1 MKSFEEI
8 LAEKQA
14 KTARRHGMTVDE
26 LNEKINAEAND
37 NDTSAELKD
46 DDGQNWDPAEK
57 FQSSV
62 NPDPAEEK
70 PQNVDAGEDLRAKIA
85 LLENQLASMKGRVV
99 PEQQRAAALE
109 NTLSAMESQYKSQLA
124 AMQMKLDEANRQ
136 IEEQR
141 LKDFSIDDILSDEE
155 KETMDPSQLAIV
167 KKVAA
172 VAARQF
178 APKYDVDAKV
188 RELLEQE
195 RVARI
200 TTYRNDVLLN
210 PKNPASRLQDLSRDP
225 AFMAWADNNTEVRYA
240 TAALLNATSTGEVDK
255 ALNVLNKCV
264 RNYDEQTSSKKRHN
278 QKTDAVTAS
287 LESAMRRGPQ
297 EKNES
302 QRRDELSQMTRQLK
316 ELSRSGKRNSAEAKA
331 LYEKIQSF

>member
-8 LAEKQA
+8 FAERQA
-14 KTARRHGMTVDE
+14 KTAKRHGMTVE
-26 LNEKINAEAND
+26 EMNEKLNAEANGD
-37 NDTSAELKD
+37 QDKPVNN
-46 DDGQNWDPAEK
+46 DDGQSDILIEK
-57 FQSSV
+57 S
-62 NPDPAEEK
+62 
-70 PQNVDAGEDLRAKIA
+70 QNAVDKVPTEDNQKSDDTGEDLRAKIA
-85 LLENQLASMKGRVV
+85 NLESQLASMKGRVI

-109 NTLSAMESQYKSQLA
+109 NTLSVMENQYKSQLA
-124 AMQMKLDEANRQ
+124 ALQEKLDSANRM

-155 KETMDPSQLAIV
+155 KETIDPSQLAIV

-188 RELLEQE
+188 KELFEQE
-195 RVARI
+195 RAARI
-200 TTYRNDVLLN
+200 NAYRNDALLN
-210 PKNPASRLQDLSRDP
+210 PKNPASRLQELSRDP
-225 AFMAWADNNTEVRYA
+225 AFMAWVDNNTEVRYA
-240 TAALLNATSTGEVDK
+240 TTALLNANSTVDVDK

-264 RNYDEQTSSKKRHN
+264 RNYDEQTSAKKSRN

-302 QRRDELSQMTRQLK
+302 QRREEFLKMSQRLK
-316 ELSRSGKRNSAEAKA
+316 ELSRSGKRNSEEARA